1 MKDFFTQEAL
11 RALLM
16 SLAAGMSTLL
26 GALIILFTKRKNE
39 RLITAS
45 LGFAA
50 GVMISVSFVDLLPGA
65 WEGMTAFVGHAPAV
79 LLSVLLLLIGVLLS
93 AGLDRL
99 VPHETVH
106 GAGEDERRHQ
116 NLFRAGFVSMLA
128 MSIHNF
134 PEGIATFMAGY
145 EDAALGISITLAIA
159 FHNIPEGI
167 TVAMPIYFSTGSR
180 RKAFRYTF
188 LSGIAEP
195 IGAVLAF
202 LLLRPLINGLVLG
215 LIFSLISGIM
225 LYIAIEELIPSSR
238 EYGYTR
244 LALWSTFAGIALMPL
259 TLVFG

>member
-11 RALLM
+11 RALLL
-16 SLAAGMSTLL
+16 SVVAGMSTLL

-39 RLITAS
+39 KLITAS

-65 WEGMTAFVGHAPAV
+65 WAGMTNFVGHAPAV
-79 LLSVLLLLIGVLLS
+79 LLSVLLLLAGVLLS
-93 AGLDRL
+93 AGLDRF
-99 VPHETVH
+99 VPHETVRS
-106 GAGEDERRHQ
+106 AGEDERRHQ

-180 RKAFRYTF
+180 KKAFRYTF

-202 LLLRPLINGLVLG
+202 LLLRPFINGLVLG

-244 LALWSTFAGIALMPL
+244 LALWSTFTGIALMPL